1 MGRLVNFLVLVFRI
15 PKSEDLSIFQSL
27 NDESTNCHFRDFS
40 DIVLK
45 SLIICIV
52 NDIYLKAPSQN
63 NFQLVIISLS
73 FLVFF
78 STATLCVV
86 LSFSVTC
93 TFHGVS

>member
-27 NDESTNCHFRDFS
+27 NGESTNCRFRDFS

-52 NDIYLKAPSQN
+52 NDIYL
-63 NFQLVIISLS
+63 
-73 FLVFF
+73 
-78 STATLCVV
+78 
-86 LSFSVTC
+86 
-93 TFHGVS
+93 